1 MKFALL
7 TPALLLLLAS
17 ASHAQVITGRV
28 VTSTGAGLPGV
39 NIDGF
44 DIDGDEIDL
53 ANDGTDAGG
62 FFTTTMVSGAG
73 VYRFVFYPPPPPA
86 TTHLV
91 GERPNVVVVT
101 TANLG
106 TITLEAGVLLTGRAV
121 RTGNV
126 PVPNVLLEVI
136 DETTGNVV
144 LQDNDKTSAFGTFNL
159 AIPPHACELR
169 LDTTSSAFVLG
180 SRFFEL
186 DPSGPVALGD
196 IFLPPGAVVSGQVR
210 RPNGLPVDGVD
221 LDFDKASNGKRVF
234 VPNDNTNAMGNF
246 SVVVALNT
254 YDLSLCPDDVTGLA
268 GARLDGLSI
277 TGPTSLGILTLPAGL
292 RLSGTVVDQRGAP
305 AANVDVDVFSAST
318 GAAIPLCNDNT
329 SAVGAY
335 SVRVP
340 AGTYD
345 VVFTPGAAG
354 AAVGG
359 DWHRGVVITADTV
372 LNGMLPP
379 NGRGN
384 SSAGPPPS
392 GGTVPLPL
400 VTGGPGPRPR
410 VGRAPSLALVLGHAD
425 DELLVEELA
434 PGAPALLLLRTP
446 DGASSVRSLA
456 PADAAGRARLT
467 LGLLP
472 EGTWLRVVQP
482 DASRTSGL
490 HRLQRR
496 GGGG

>member
-1 MKFALL
+1 MKFPLL
-7 TPALLLLLAS
+7 TSALFLLFLAS
-17 ASHAQVITGRV
+17 APHAQVITGRV
-28 VTSTGAGLPGV
+28 VSASGAGVPGV

-44 DIDGDEIDL
+44 DIDDNEIDL
-53 ANDGTDAGG
+53 ANDGTDAAG
-62 FFTTTMVSGAG
+62 FFTTTVVSGPG

-86 TTHLV
+86 STHLV

-101 TANLG
+101 TTNLG
-106 TITLEAGVLLTGRAV
+106 TVTLGAGVLLTGRTV

-126 PVPNVLLEVI
+126 PVANVFLEVI

-144 LQDNDKTSAFGTFNL
+144 LQDNDKTSAFGTFAL

-186 DPSGPVALGD
+186 DPTGPVALGD

-221 LDFDKASNGKRVF
+221 LDFDKASNGNRVF
-234 VPNDNTNAMGNF
+234 VPDDNTDVLGNF

-254 YDLSLCPDDVTGLA
+254 YDLSLCPDDATGLA

-277 TGPTSLGILTLPAGL
+277 TGPTSLGILTLPVGL

-305 AANVDVDVFSAST
+305 AAGVDVDVFDAST
-318 GAAIPLCNDNT
+318 GAALPLCNDNT
-329 SAVGAY
+329 NAAGAY

-354 AAVGG
+354 AAAGG
-359 DWHRGVVITADTV
+359 DWHRGVVLAADTV
-372 LNGMLPP
+372 LNGTLPP

-392 GGTVPLPL
+392 GGTIPLPL

-410 VGRAPSLALVLGHAD
+410 AGRAPSLALSAAL
-425 DELLVEELA
+425 ELVVEEIR
-434 PGAPALLLLRTP
+434 PGAPAFLLLRMP
-446 DGASSVRSLA
+446 GGASAIRLLA
-456 PADAAGRARLT
+456 PADATGRVREPI
-467 LGLLP
+467 GLLP
-472 EGTWLRVVQP
+472 EGTWLRVLQP
-482 DASRTSGL
+482 GTGRASGL
-490 HRLQRR
+490 HRLQHR
-496 GGGG
+496 GDGG